1 MEISAHPRC
10 LSLAGALLAL
20 AGCSGTAGQQSA
32 MRLECEFNGRITVVS
47 HPWTCLRDGG
57 RVIEAPSGPS
67 AWISEAVRVGW
78 QGRGEIKSGR
88 AHYSRF
94 GASGELRLDLPEAGD
109 LCEGPY
115 RLDYGHDA
123 DWSATCESGQKIE
136 ARVFLNEGGISI
148 SAVGKDGEGR
158 TFGFFPQPGEG

>member
-1 MEISAHPRC
+1 MGSSANLRC

-20 AGCSGTAGQQSA
+20 AGCGGATEQQA
-32 MRLECEFNGRITVVS
+32 QMRLECELNGRSYVVS
-47 HPWTCLRDGG
+47 HPWACLREGG
-57 RVIEAPSGPS
+57 RVVETPSAPS
-67 AWISEAVRVGW
+67 AWISEAVKVGW

-88 AHYSRF
+88 AHYNRF

-109 LCEGPY
+109 LCEGTY
-115 RLDYGHDA
+115 SLAYGHDA